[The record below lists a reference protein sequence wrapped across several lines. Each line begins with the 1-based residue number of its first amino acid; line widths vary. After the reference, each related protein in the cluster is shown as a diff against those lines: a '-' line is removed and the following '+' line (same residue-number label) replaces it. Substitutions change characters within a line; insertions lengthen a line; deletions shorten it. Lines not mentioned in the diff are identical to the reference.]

1 MLHKHQYIVQ
11 IVDILFTLGVEDVV
25 ISPGSRNAPLT
36 NAFYAKFGLKCTSI
50 VDERSAAYYALGKS
64 LQTQK
69 PSILVCTSGTA
80 ALNYAPAVAEA
91 YFQGV
96 PLLVLTADRP
106 PELISQQ
113 DNQTIYQTNL
123 YGKNIKKS
131 FEFPADVLTN
141 SAIKKCE
148 EIIREAYEIS
158 TKGFNGP
165 VHINIPL
172 REPLY
177 DELPKAN
184 QLIPTPEIQKKEN
197 KHTVPNEFLE
207 SWNNANSIYIICG
220 QSSPNNELK
229 EAIERIAKDH
239 RVVVFTEA
247 ISNIQKGVT
256 ICSPD
261 VSINVSD
268 KNISNSGPTMVVY
281 FGGHVVSKKLK
292 NFLQEQTHAE
302 FYFVEDSER
311 IIDTYRL
318 LKNTLRISPSGLLNV
333 LPIKEGKANSFKKY
347 WKNKNVNC
355 LKKSLEYLE
364 HIPFSDLKVYEK
376 ISELLPK
383 DAIVIAGNSSAVRYL
398 HYFGQKNRIFY
409 ANRGTSGIDGCLSS
423 AAGIASKTNREVYA
437 ILGDLSFIYDSN
449 ALWNRDF
456 PKNLKIIVVNNKGGG
471 IFKLIQGPSD
481 HASYNDFFKA
491 HHPVKMNKIAEAFG
505 FKHIY
510 CNTKEQLNQSI
521 QQITGKNVDRVILE
535 IETPDDGD
543 TETTKDF
550 FNYIKSENGK

>member
-36 NAFYAKFGLKCTSI
+36 NAFYAKFGSKCTSI

-91 YFQGV
+91 FFQGV

-106 PELISQQ
+106 PELIGQQ

-123 YGKNIKKS
+123 YGKNVKES
-131 FEFPADVLTN
+131 FEFPTDVLTN
-141 SAIKKCE
+141 SELKKCE
-148 EIIREAYEIS
+148 QIIQEAFEKS
-158 TKGFNGP
+158 TRGFNGP

-177 DELPKAN
+177 EELPKSN
-184 QLIPTPEIQKKEN
+184 SVVLTPEISEKE
-197 KHTVPNEFLE
+197 KSFSLPNEFLE
-207 SWNNANSIYIICG
+207 RWNNANSIYIICG
-220 QSSPNNELK
+220 QSSPNNELE
-229 EAIERIAKDH
+229 EALDRIEKDQ
-239 RVVVFTEA
+239 RVVVFAEA
-247 ISNIQKGVT
+247 ISNIRKGVT

-261 VSINVSD
+261 VSINAKD
-268 KNISNSGPTMVVY
+268 KNIQNFGSTLVLY
-281 FGGHVVSKKLK
+281 LGGHVVSKKLK
-292 NFLQEQTHAE
+292 NFLQEQTHAN
-302 FYFVEDSER
+302 FYFVEDSGRE
-311 IIDTYRL
+311 IDTYRL
-318 LKNTLRISPSGLLNV
+318 LKDTLRISPSNLLNA
-333 LPIKEGKANSFKKY
+333 LPLKEGKANSFKKY
-347 WKNKNVNC
+347 WEEKQASC
-355 LKKSLEYLE
+355 LKKSREYLE

-376 ISELLPK
+376 ISELLPPN
-383 DAIVIAGNSSAVRYL
+383 AIVFAGNSSAVRYL
-398 HYFGQKNRIFY
+398 HYFEQKDRTFY
-409 ANRGTSGIDGCLSS
+409 ANRGTSGIDGCLST
-423 AAGIASKTNREVYA
+423 AAGIASKINREVYA
-437 ILGDLSFIYDSN
+437 ILGDMSFIYDSN

-481 HASYNDFFKA
+481 HDSYNDFFKA
-491 HHPVKMNKIAEAFG
+491 HHPAQINKIAEAFG

-510 CNTKEQLNQSI
+510 CSTNEHLTQSI
-521 QQITGKNVDRVILE
+521 QQITEKNVDRVILE

-543 TETTKDF
+543 TETTKNF

>member
-11 IVDILFTLGVEDVV
+11 IVDILFTLGIEDVV

-36 NAFYAKFGLKCTSI
+36 NAFYAKFGSKCTSI

-106 PELISQQ
+106 PELIGQQ

-148 EIIREAYEIS
+148 QIIQEAFEIS
-158 TKGFNGP
+158 TQEFNGP

-177 DELPKAN
+177 EELPKAN
-184 QLIPTPEIQKKEN
+184 PVALTPEISVKE
-197 KHTVPNEFLE
+197 KSFSLPNEFLE
-207 SWNNANSIYIICG
+207 HWNNANSIYIICG
-220 QSSPNNELK
+220 QSSPNNELE
-229 EAIERIAKDH
+229 EALDRIEKDQ
-239 RVVVFTEA
+239 RVVVFAEA

-268 KNISNSGPTMVVY
+268 KNIPNSGPTMVVY
-281 FGGHVVSKKLK
+281 FGGHVVSKKVK

-311 IIDTYRL
+311 IIDTYCL
-318 LKNTLRISPSGLLNV
+318 LKNTLRISPSGLLNE

-347 WKNKNVNC
+347 WENKQVNC
-355 LKKSLEYLE
+355 LKKGQEYLRE
-364 HIPFSDLKVYEK
+364 IPFSDLKVYEK
-376 ISELLPK
+376 ISDLLPTN
-383 DAIVIAGNSSAVRYL
+383 AVVFAGNSSAVRYL
-398 HYFGQKNRIFY
+398 HYFGQKDRIFY
-409 ANRGTSGIDGCLSS
+409 ANRGTSGIDGCLST
-423 AAGIASKTNREVYA
+423 AAGIASKTNQEVYA

-491 HHPVKMNKIAEAFG
+491 HHPVQINKMAEAFG
-505 FKHIY
+505 FTYFY
-510 CNTKEQLNQSI
+510 CNTKEQLTQSI
-521 QQITGKNVDRVILE
+521 QQITEKNVDRVILE

-543 TETTKDF
+543 IGTTKKF